1 MFMKHVILSSAGSM
15 VKVMAPHQYSFV
27 WFLVSYCHPQEG
39 HLLVIDLVLWNSYHT
54 AGGHVEPFEW
64 IMCEL
69 CEYRGRR
76 TKTVFITVFVVFF
89 TNLI

>member
-39 HLLVIDLVLWNSYHT
+39 HLLVVDLVLWNSYHT

-64 IMCEL
+64 IMCESCVSTGVGGPKL
-69 CEYRGRR
+69 CLLQYLLR
-76 TKTVFITVFVVFF
+76 FL
-89 TNLI
+89 LI